1 MHEKSKKID
10 PASFAPLLTN
20 KGFIIVVG
28 GVAILFSKVILSAG
42 VAALIGHLTGKVVK
56 RFELRRKAI

>member
-1 MHEKSKKID
+1 MHEKPKKID
-10 PASFAPLLTN
+10 PASFAPLLAN